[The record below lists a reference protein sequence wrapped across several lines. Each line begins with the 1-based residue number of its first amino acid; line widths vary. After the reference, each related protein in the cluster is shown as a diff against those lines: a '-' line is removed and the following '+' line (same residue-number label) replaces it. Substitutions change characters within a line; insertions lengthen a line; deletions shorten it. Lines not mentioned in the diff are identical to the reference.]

1 MVLGIQLARRPPT
14 AGAAPGPTDTPTV
27 EARLLGTVGASAI
40 SVGATTMN
48 LVEAA
53 RELNTQSSA
62 ADAEV
67 QAIARASEEA
77 SELIG
82 SLASAADELSASLR
96 EVSRNTSQTAHVVQG
111 AVAHAERVRE
121 SMANLEEAARSIADV
136 SRLIAEVARQTNL
149 LALNATIE
157 AARAGAAGKGFSVVA
172 NEVKE
177 LSKQTADATSRIDER
192 VRALLEGTA
201 EATGSIAEAAAMVE
215 EIGLMTDSVAASV
228 EEQTHVTAQ
237 MARSVVES
245 ADAASDVAR
254 SLSSLSGAVAA
265 TRTAAGRVGRV
276 NNRLLEQAENL
287 DLGLQQYFQPAQH
300 RAPGSSDGTPPRTT
314 PERLKAAISA
324 HGSWKVRLL
333 AVVATASSDIDPA
346 VAARDDQCVFGK
358 WIHVESGPEVR
369 QNPRYAVVRDLHARF
384 HQMAGRIIFDSTSGR
399 PTEAIETVRFG
410 GELDR
415 LLARLIGE
423 INDWRDE
430 LAGQL

>member
-1 MVLGIQLARRPPT
+1 MALGIQIARRSTTGP
-14 AGAAPGPTDTPTV
+14 GAPAEPSSA

-40 SVGATTMN
+40 SVGATTVN

-53 RELNTQSSA
+53 RELDSQSSA

-121 SMANLEEAARSIADV
+121 SMAHLEEAARNIADV

-177 LSKQTADATSRIDER
+177 LSKQTAEATSRIDER

-201 EATGSIAEAAAMVE
+201 EATGSIAEAATMVE

-228 EEQTHVTAQ
+228 EEQTNVTAQ

-245 ADAASDVAR
+245 ADAANDVAR

-265 TRTAAGRVGRV
+265 TRTAARRVGRV
-276 NNRLLEQAENL
+276 NNRLLEQAESL
-287 DLGLQQYFQPAQH
+287 DRGLQQYFQPAGH
-300 RAPGSSDGTPPRTT
+300 RSPAGSDGPPPRST

-324 HGSWKVRLL
+324 HGSWKVRLHK
-333 AVVATASSDIDPA
+333 VVATASSDIDVA
-346 VAARDDQCVFGK
+346 VASRDDQCVFGK
-358 WIHVESGPEVR
+358 WIHLESGPEVR
-369 QNPRYAVVRDLHARF
+369 QNPRYPVVRDLHARF
-384 HQMAGRIIFDSTSGR
+384 HQLAGRIIFDSTSGR
-399 PTEAIETVRFG
+399 HSQAVETVRFG

-415 LLARLIGE
+415 LLAQLIGE

-430 LAGQL
+430 LAGEL